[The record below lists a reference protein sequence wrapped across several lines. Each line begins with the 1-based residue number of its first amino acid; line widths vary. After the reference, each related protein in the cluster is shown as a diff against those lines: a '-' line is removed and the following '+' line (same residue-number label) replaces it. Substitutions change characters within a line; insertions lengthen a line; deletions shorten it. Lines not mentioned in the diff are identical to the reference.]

1 MSTNEMYAAMPPSVR
16 PDLIE
21 SRAHEARQLVSQA
34 QSICSA
40 VALVLAPGSP
50 DDKLDGKDAE
60 TCRKALLAAA
70 EILNRLAGALEP
82 GALTRPA
89 AGTGPT

>member
-1 MSTNEMYAAMPPSVR
+1 MYGATAPSIR
-16 PDLIE
+16 ADLIE

-34 QSICSA
+34 QRICSA
-40 VALVLAPGSP
+40 VALVLTPGSP

-60 TCRKALLAAA
+60 TCRQALLAAG

-82 GALTRPA
+82 GALTQPA
-89 AGTGPT
+89 AETRPT